1 MFAVFVGVV
10 GVVLRCIIGVIVGF
24 GVLSVVLVIFVV
36 RVRGCVVFLGKVRLF
51 VVVRGHGGRIE
62 SVPLRRLVLLS
73 AYRKRRW
80 SFVDGWLILEAF

>member
-36 RVRGCVVFLGKVRLF
+36 RVRGCGVFLGTVRVF
-51 VVVRGHGGRIE
+51 VVVRGHGCRIE
-62 SVPLRRLVLLS
+62 SVPLRRLVELS
-73 AYRKRRW
+73 VYRKRRW